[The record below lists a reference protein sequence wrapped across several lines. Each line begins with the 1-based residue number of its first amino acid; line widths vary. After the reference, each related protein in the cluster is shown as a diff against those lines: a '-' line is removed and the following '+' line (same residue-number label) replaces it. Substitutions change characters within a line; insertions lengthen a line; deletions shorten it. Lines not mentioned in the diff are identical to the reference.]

1 MSSNYLLRKVADKYM
16 LIPIGESQGENRFII
31 NMNKTGAFILEKYDE
46 GCTVDEIITAII
58 EKYGI
63 TKELATT
70 DVNNFLDYLRSKSV
84 IE

>member
-16 LIPIGESQGENRFII
+16 LIPIGELQGKKRFII
-31 NMNKTGAFILEKYDE
+31 NMNKTGAFIWEKHNE